1 MDTPE
6 PEKIPDLIKKMD
18 EFVNVGYGDR
28 AQRPLMARIHAII
41 SREQAQSAA
50 KLERQTSTLIRLT
63 WAIAILTAVLLFF
76 TIVLYKDAHAQI
88 QHDKLT
94 EHAAAQQ

>member
-1 MDTPE
+1 MDA
-6 PEKIPDLIKKMD
+6 KITDIIRRMKERQGPSYVTIQTADFA
-18 EFVNVGYGDR
+18 EV
-28 AQRPLMARIHAII
+28 MALVAD
-41 SREQAQSAA
+41 EQAQSAA
-50 KLERQTSTLIRLT
+50 KLERQTNTLIRLT

-94 EHAAAQQ
+94 DDAQAQQ